1 MNALILHTR
10 DRIVEIGRRLV
21 TGGQRL
27 VTRPHQP
34 VIEDAIPFQEGVQE
48 ILALR
53 LPRLLRPCTYF
64 VLYLL
69 LAMVLIASVMR
80 VDVVVVSA
88 GRFVTD
94 TPTIVLQ
101 PLETAIIRELSVAAG
116 DKVTKG
122 QILAKL
128 DPTFTQAD
136 VSSLSSQ
143 QQSLL
148 TQERRL
154 EAELND
160 KPFEMAVP
168 PTSDD
173 LLQMTLYTQRQ
184 AEKGSRLQVFDEDIL
199 RLKSNIESVTKDIEL
214 ARQQLAVAKDVESM
228 RSALEKSQT
237 GSRLQLLDSQSA
249 RMRAERDFHDSVN
262 RLVELQHGLE
272 SKRAERLA
280 YLDEWRRS
288 LLDTLVNLR
297 TASANA
303 GGGLAKATLMRNLV
317 VITAPEDGVV
327 QDVAKLS
334 VGSVARG
341 AEALV
346 TIVPSRTKLIAE
358 IMIASSDM
366 GYVKAGDT
374 AAIKVDAFP
383 YSKHGM
389 LDGRLLS
396 VSEDTAISANLTT
409 GPNAGGAGGNQESS
423 ASGKGGSAFY
433 RGWIELHS
441 TKLENLPKGGRLIPG
456 MTLSAEIKVGTRSI
470 IAYFISPI
478 AGGMGV
484 SFREP

>member
-10 DRIVEIGRRLV
+10 NRIVEISRRIV
-21 TGGQRL
+21 ASGQRL
-27 VTRPHQP
+27 VPKAPQP
-34 VIEDAIPFQEGVQE
+34 VIEDAIPFQDGVQE
-48 ILALR
+48 ILELR
-53 LPRLLRPCTYF
+53 LPKLLRPSTYF
-64 VLYLL
+64 VLYLFIVML
-69 LAMVLIASVMR
+69 LIAAIMR

-101 PLETAIIRELSVAAG
+101 PLETAIIRELNVASG

-128 DPTFTQAD
+128 DPTFSQAD
-136 VSSLSSQ
+136 VSSLSTQ

-148 TQERRL
+148 AQERRL

-160 KPFEMAVP
+160 KTFEMSMP
-168 PTSDD
+168 PSTDD
-173 LLQMTLYTQRQ
+173 LLQMSLYTQRQ
-184 AEKGSRLQVFDEDIL
+184 AEKRSRLQVFDEEIMRL
-199 RLKSNIESVTKDIEL
+199 RSSIESVTKDIEL
-214 ARQQLAVAKDVESM
+214 ARQQLSVAKDVESM

-249 RMRAERDFHDSVN
+249 RMRVERDYHDSTN
-262 RLVELQHGLE
+262 HLVELQHSLE

-280 YLDEWRRS
+280 YLDEWRRT
-288 LLDTLVNLR
+288 LLDNLVNLR

-317 VITAPEDGVV
+317 VIAAPEDGVV

-334 VGSVARG
+334 VGSVARA
-341 AEALV
+341 AEALI

-358 IMIASSDM
+358 IMITSSDI
-366 GYVKAGDT
+366 GYVKAGDS

-389 LDGRLLS
+389 LTGRLS
-396 VSEDTAISANLTT
+396 SISEDTVVASSPA
-409 GPNAGGAGGNQESS
+409 AGAGAGGGSQDSS

-433 RGWIELHS
+433 RGWVELLT

-456 MTLSAEIKVGTRSI
+456 MTISAEVKVGTRSI
-470 IAYFISPI
+470 LAYFISPV
-478 AGGMGV
+478 AGGLGV